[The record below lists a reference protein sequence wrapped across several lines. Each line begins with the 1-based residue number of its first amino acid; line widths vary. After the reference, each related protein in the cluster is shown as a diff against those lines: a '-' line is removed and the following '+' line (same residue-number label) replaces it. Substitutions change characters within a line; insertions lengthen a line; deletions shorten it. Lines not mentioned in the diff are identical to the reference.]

1 MKSSGSQWTFFPTI
15 EALLVIERIIHE
27 LGCTGALLLT
37 VPLQR
42 IHGSWSFGGKE
53 SSSLSPVL
61 KIRTQMEFVIVW
73 EMTML
78 TMPVRLIP
86 KSWQRQRAQL
96 VNISTSCLIAST
108 PCKPDD
114 KIYPPLSRIS
124 RTLAQKLQF
133 LVCLRPR
140 NCNFWFACLDFWK
153 IVNEFVFWL
162 KLHHCVKLACSSCQ
176 FIYFCFH
183 KQLQCEINIRNL

>member
-86 KSWQRQRAQL
+86 KSWQMQRAQL

-124 RTLAQKLQF
+124 RTLA
-133 LVCLRPR
+133 R
-140 NCNFWFACLDFWK
+140 NCNFLCACGPETAISGLPALIFERLLTNLFSGW
-153 IVNEFVFWL
+153 
-162 KLHHCVKLACSSCQ
+162 SS
-176 FIYFCFH
+176 ITA
-183 KQLQCEINIRNL
+183 LS